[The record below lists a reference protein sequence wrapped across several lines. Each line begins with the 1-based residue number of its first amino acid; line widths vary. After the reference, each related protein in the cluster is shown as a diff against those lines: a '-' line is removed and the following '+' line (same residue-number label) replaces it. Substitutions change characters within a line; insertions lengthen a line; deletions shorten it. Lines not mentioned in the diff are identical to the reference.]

1 VGPLENQPLM
11 ICFIG
16 GFLFSARFVPGFV
29 FLRGKQEG
37 KYVIVLGSMEKAN
50 AALEYQLL

>member
-1 VGPLENQPLM
+1 M